1 MRDLTYSDSP
11 ERPAPR
17 SKGSKAAKE
26 RPARGPHAPFG
37 SFTLGPVRGAIRGFG
52 VNLVPRRYPRLGSIL
67 NWPIWRLSLLGRPGP
82 VDLEPYEGFRLRL
95 YPREN
100 HADSKCYARPGLVD
114 LPEEAAM
121 ARCLANTD
129 DGETVVVDVGANT
142 GTYSVLC
149 AHLAGKAG
157 KMARLLCIEAN
168 PKTQNRLVA
177 NLAFCG
183 LAAQTTVARCAV
195 SETPGMVQLQTGT
208 WNLGSVKVTKGASS
222 LRQRGLVSVP
232 ARPLASIVADAGLPR
247 IDFLKIDIE
256 GHEVQALGPF
266 LRDAPAHLFPR
277 MVLAETKHD
286 AGNALR
292 RLLTGAGYAAT
303 LEGRSDT
310 VFERPA

>member
-11 ERPAPR
+11 DQPAIEVDASQIADSRRAFTPY
-17 SKGSKAAKE
+17 
-26 RPARGPHAPFG
+26 APFG
-37 SFTLGPVRGAIRGFG
+37 TCSLGPSRSAIRAVGTK
-52 VNLVPRRYPRLGSIL
+52 LVPRRFPRMGSIL

-100 HADSKCYARPGLVD
+100 HADTKCYARPGLVD
-114 LPEEAAM
+114 LPEAAAI
-121 ARCLANTD
+121 ARCLTGSMDQEA
-129 DGETVVVDVGANT
+129 VVVDVGANT

-149 AHLAGKAG
+149 AHLAAKAG
-157 KMARLLCIEAN
+157 KTARLLCIEAN

-177 NLAFCG
+177 NLAFSG
-183 LAAQTTVARCAV
+183 LDDQTTVARCAV
-195 SETPGMVQLQTGT
+195 SDSPGMVQLQTGT
-208 WNLGSVKVTKGASS
+208 WNLGSVKVTDGAPSLYQKG
-222 LRQRGLVSVP
+222 LINVP
-232 ARPLASIVADAGLPR
+232 ARPLSSIVADAGLTR

-256 GHEVQALGPF
+256 GHEVQAIGPF
-266 LRDAPAHLFPR
+266 LRDAPEHLFPR

-292 RLLTGAGYAAT
+292 KVLTDAGYTAT

-310 VFERPA
+310 VFEQ